1 MPHSPV
7 PIRIQFSCG
16 IDEYRIANSK
26 TLEHPYP
33 LLSSKSRMFA
43 DDDQQLISRSDK
55 YALDLPSCTEANMKP
70 PRKVDLFEFADDS
83 GACAWLPVS
92 STPVFS
98 TNLAAVRGIYPS
110 VCTRPSLRHRNLRSP
125 AHAAAQ
131 HIRFAVQATA
141 RSSPASISSIP
152 AVQSV
157 KPQQTLLSPS
167 PSCVAGPWSTGTCA
181 TDKRYSSPASP
192 RRSSCPG
199 NGTWRINVITS
210 CGCRPAAICPIV
222 RTDQRGLVGLSRT
235 PSLMQPSRPPHL
247 HGVGVPALPPTCSR

>member
-7 PIRIQFSCG
+7 PIRSQFSCG

-43 DDDQQLISRSDK
+43 DGDQQLISRSDK
-55 YALDLPSCTEANMKP
+55 NALDLPSCTEANMKP
-70 PRKVDLFEFADDS
+70 PRRVDLFEFADDS

-98 TNLAAVRGIYPS
+98 TNLAAVRGIYRAYARDPRYG
-110 VCTRPSLRHRNLRSP
+110 TGNLRSP

-157 KPQQTLLSPS
+157 KPQQTLSSPS
-167 PSCVAGPWSTGTCA
+167 PSCVAGPWSTGHLRDGQKVLIPGITPA
-181 TDKRYSSPASP
+181 EQLPWKRHLAYQTSLRVAAAGQQQFAPSS
-192 RRSSCPG
+192 
-199 NGTWRINVITS
+199 V
-210 CGCRPAAICPIV
+210 PI
-222 RTDQRGLVGLSRT
+222 RGGL
-235 PSLMQPSRPPHL
+235 L
-247 HGVGVPALPPTCSR
+247 A